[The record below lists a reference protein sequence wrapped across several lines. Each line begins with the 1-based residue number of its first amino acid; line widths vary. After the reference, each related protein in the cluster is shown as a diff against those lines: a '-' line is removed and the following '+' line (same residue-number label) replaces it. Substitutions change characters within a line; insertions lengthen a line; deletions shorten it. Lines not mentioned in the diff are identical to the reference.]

1 MTDEGTRK
9 RFQNWAL
16 RSEMPN
22 SQKNDFWTP
31 KGVFEALNERF
42 GPFDLDVAAS
52 EENSLCARFYTMED
66 NGLEQ
71 TWNCENGWC
80 NPPYVKQLPAVID
93 RNGEIT
99 REQIGRGDNTTI
111 KDWVLKA
118 YESVLSGD
126 ADRVL
131 VLIPAYISNSYW
143 HDIIFPKASHLVF
156 FKARLDFQGPNIRV
170 GGAARNPSVAV
181 VFSRMWSGDGV
192 QVLRMSN
199 KGEWLTEEIWDR
211 KILELKLKNGVEAF
225 GHELEGDKFVVLKGS
240 TANSE
245 ARPSWRET
253 ERRWRKKLIEN
264 GALKIVGDQMM
275 FTRDVTFNSKSA
287 AASQVRAVQS
297 NGRLLWV
304 EAN

>member
-1 MTDEGTRK
+1 MTDEDTRK
-9 RFQNWAL
+9 RFQNWAM
-16 RSEMPN
+16 RGVMPN

-31 KGVFEALNERF
+31 KEVFDALDERF
-42 GPFDLDVAAS
+42 GPFTLDVASS
-52 EENSLCARFYTMED
+52 EENSLCINFYTMED

-71 TWNCENGWC
+71 KWDGIVWC
-80 NPPYVKQLPAVID
+80 NPPYVKQISAKL
-93 RNGEIT
+93 NKEGEIV
-99 REQIGRGDNTTI
+99 REQIGRGDNSTI

-118 YESVLSGD
+118 YQSVLSGD

-131 VLIPAYISNSYW
+131 VLIPSYLSNHYW

-156 FKARLDFQGPNIRV
+156 FKSRLDFQGPHMRA
-170 GGAARNPSVAV
+170 GGASRNPSVAV
-181 VFSRMWSGDGV
+181 VFSRMWSGVGM

-211 KILELKLKNGVEAF
+211 KTLELKLKNGVEAF

-253 ERRWRKKLIEN
+253 ERRWREKLVED
-264 GALKIVGDQMM
+264 GALKQVGEQMI

-297 NGRLLWV
+297 NGRKLWV